1 MQLTVSKNLNGRYDG
16 ILLFLI
22 SSLPSQAQIQANEW
36 REQVEKN
43 RQLRSELALLDFG
56 PTSDPAL
63 PPAPAL
69 SLYSCAECPH
79 VKLSELRA
87 AFVHHDV
94 FHGEGSKETE
104 GSFKLLIF

>member
-1 MQLTVSKNLNGRYDG
+1 MQLTVSKSLNERYDG

-36 REQVEKN
+36 RKQVEKN

-69 SLYSCAECPH
+69 SLYSCEKCPH
-79 VKLSELRA
+79 VKLSGLRA

-94 FHGEGSKETE
+94 CHGKGSEETE